1 MLIPDEPY
9 LIYYCGIKDKQPL
22 LHDAAGLC
30 KQMPLE
36 EAEKIF
42 NAINPSNKEV
52 NICLIEWTKFVEIYQ
67 CTGPTKENFIENSL
81 KSK

>member
-22 LHDAAGLC
+22 LHDAAGLV
-30 KQMPLE
+30 KQMSLE

-42 NAINPSNKEV
+42 NAINPSSKEA
-52 NICLIEWTKFVEIYQ
+52 NICLIEWAKFAEIYQ
-67 CTGPTKENFIENSL
+67 IIGPTKEILIKNSL